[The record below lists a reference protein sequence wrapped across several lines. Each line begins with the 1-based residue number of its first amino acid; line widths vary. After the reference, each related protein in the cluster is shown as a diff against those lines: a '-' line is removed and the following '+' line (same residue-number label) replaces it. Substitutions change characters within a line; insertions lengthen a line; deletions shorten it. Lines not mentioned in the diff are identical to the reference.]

1 MKQLNNTSDE
11 VNSAMKDIQKATGNA
26 GDTLND
32 LSGITKET
40 NNTLKD
46 TNNAAEE
53 ASKGIKGMA
62 LQEAGQKLMEF
73 GSKITG
79 VIGNLMD
86 LTETTQEFNTLQGK
100 LEGSAAQFGY
110 DANMSKDLAK
120 GVYKYTGDE
129 MAATNV
135 VTNLQAIKLP
145 KNELKGMVDAA
156 EAAWTAFGDSIPIES
171 ITESINETAQ
181 VGKVTGVLADAIN
194 WTAAEE
200 DAFNQQLSACNSTQ
214 ERAALIQDM
223 LNGRYGESKT
233 SFDEANQAIMDYRGS
248 VYDTMNA
255 NAQLGEAFSPI
266 NSAINQVKS
275 AIAEALAPVIE
286 DIAQKF
292 QPIIDKVKQ
301 FIQDNPQLVATIGA
315 VVGVLGVLAAVI
327 GPILIAGGLLVTV
340 FGAISAPILI
350 VIGVITA
357 LIAAGVALFLN
368 WDTIKAKAVEVWNSI
383 VNTVVTTCQ
392 NIWNTI
398 QEKWNEIKAI
408 IDLVLTYIIGVVTA
422 KWNEIWNTITTVCQ
436 NIWNTIVTIWNTI
449 WNTISSVCQLIWSTI
464 QSVWSTILN
473 TIQSIVESIRSFVVE
488 KWNAIKQ
495 AVQDAVNAARDTVQT
510 AFDNIREKV
519 MSVIDEIKGA
529 WQSFKDLVTK
539 PITATV
545 NFIKNAVG
553 GNDDG
558 KPKAIGMQRV
568 PFDGYRAVLHQNEAV
583 LPRREADKWR
593 EGKGNSS
600 LTIAK
605 IADTVIIREE
615 ADLDRFT
622 EKLVRKINE
631 QRIITN
637 G

>member
-1 MKQLNNTSDE
+1 
-11 VNSAMKDIQKATGNA
+11 MKDIQKATGNA
-26 GDTLND
+26 GDALND

-46 TNNAAEE
+46 ANNAAEE

-62 LQEAGQKLMEF
+62 LQEAGQKLMDF

-86 LTETTQEFNTLQGK
+86 LTEATQEFNTLQGK

-135 VTNLQAIKLP
+135 VTNLQAMKLP
-145 KNELKGMVDAA
+145 ENELKGMVDAA

-181 VGKVTGVLADAIN
+181 VGKVTGALADAIN

-248 VYDTMNA
+248 VYDTMDA
-255 NAQLGEAFSPI
+255 NAQLGEAFAPI

-357 LIAAGVALFLN
+357 LIAAGVALYLN

-408 IDLVLTYIIGVVTA
+408 IDLVLTYIIGIVIA
-422 KWNEIWNTITTVCQ
+422 KWNQ
-436 NIWNTIVTIWNTI
+436 
-449 WNTISSVCQLIWSTI
+449 
-464 QSVWSTILN
+464 
-473 TIQSIVESIRSFVVE
+473 
-488 KWNAIKQ
+488 IKQ
-495 AVQDAVNAARDTVQT
+495 TIQDAVNAAKDTVQT
-510 AFDNIREKV
+510 AFDTIRSKV
-519 MSVIDEIKGA
+519 MGVIEEIKGA
-529 WQSFKDLVTK
+529 WESFKSLVEK
-539 PITATV
+539 PINGVV
-545 NFIKNAVG
+545 NFVKNVTG
-553 GNDDG
+553 GDNG
-558 KPKAIGMQRV
+558 QGSAFGTNYV
-568 PFDGYRAVLHQNEAV
+568 PRDNMLYRLHQGEAV
-583 LPRREADKWR
+583 LPRRDADQWR
-593 EGKGNSS
+593 KGKTNTPNVNIVMNG
-600 LTIAK
+600 
-605 IADTVIIREE
+605 TVIREE
-615 ADLDRFT
+615 ADIKKMAS
-622 EKLVRKINE
+622 ELVRKIN
-631 QRIITN
+631 QQKIII

>member
-26 GDTLND
+26 GDALND

-53 ASKGIKGMA
+53 ASKGIKGIA

-86 LTETTQEFNTLQGK
+86 LTEATQEFNTLQGK

-135 VTNLQAIKLP
+135 VTNLQAMKLP

-181 VGKVTGVLADAIN
+181 VGKVTGALADAIN

-248 VYDTMNA
+248 VYDTMDA
-255 NAQLGEAFSPI
+255 NAQLGEAFAPI

-357 LIAAGVALFLN
+357 LIAAGVALYLN

-408 IDLVLTYIIGVVTA
+408 IDLVLTYIIGIVIA
-422 KWNEIWNTITTVCQ
+422 KWNEIKQTI
-436 NIWNTIVTIWNTI
+436 
-449 WNTISSVCQLIWSTI
+449 
-464 QSVWSTILN
+464 
-473 TIQSIVESIRSFVVE
+473 
-488 KWNAIKQ
+488 
-495 AVQDAVNAARDTVQT
+495 QDAVNAAKDTVQT

-558 KPKAIGMQRV
+558 SNAAGLQRV
-568 PFDGYRAVLHQNEAV
+568 PFDGYRAVLHQGEAV
-583 LPRREADKWR
+583 LPRREADQWR
-593 EGKGNSS
+593 KGKGNSS
-600 LTIAK
+600 ITIAK
-605 IADTVIIREE
+605 IADTVVIREE
-615 ADLDRFT
+615 ADIDKFA
-622 EKLVRKINE
+622 EKFVRKLNQ

>member
-1 MKQLNNTSDE
+1 MRDLNKTSSN
-11 VNSAMKDIQKATGNA
+11 VNSAMKEVQKATG
-26 GDTLND
+26 DTANSMSD
-32 LSGITKET
+32 LTDIAKDT
-40 NNTLKD
+40 NNSLKD
-46 TNNAAEE
+46 TNGAADQ
-53 ASKGIKGMA
+53 AAKGIKAMGLM
-62 LQEAGQKLMEF
+62 EAGQKMMEF
-73 GSKITG
+73 GSKIIG

-86 LTETTQEFNTLQGK
+86 LTEATQEFNTLQGK

-135 VTNLQAIKLP
+135 VTNLQAMKLP

-181 VGKVTGVLADAIN
+181 VGKVTGALADAIN

-248 VYDTMNA
+248 VYDTMDA
-255 NAQLGEAFSPI
+255 NAQLGEAFAPI

-357 LIAAGVALFLN
+357 LIAIGIALWAN
-368 WDTIKAKAVEVWNSI
+368 WDTICQKATQLKDWVI
-383 VNTVVTTCQ
+383 G
-392 NIWNTI
+392 
-398 QEKWNEIKAI
+398 KWNELKDAVINAATILKDWVVEKFNQLKDGVLQI
-408 IDLVLTYIIGVVTA
+408 ID
-422 KWNEIWNTITTVCQ
+422 TVKQ
-436 NIWNTIVTIWNTI
+436 WM
-449 WNTISSVCQLIWSTI
+449 S
-464 QSVWSTILN
+464 
-473 TIQSIVESIRSFVVE
+473 E
-488 KWNAIKQ
+488 KWNAIWTTITGVCNSIKTT
-495 AVQDAVNAARDTVQT
+495 VTNAFNTVK
-510 AFDNIREKV
+510 EKV
-519 MSVIDEIKGA
+519 TGVIDEIKGI
-529 WQSFKDLVTK
+529 WDNLKSSIENNPIIMTVKKVTESLGNSD
-539 PITATV
+539 TA
-545 NFIKNAVG
+545 N
-553 GNDDG
+553 GNNTYQG
-558 KPKAIGMQRV
+558 TKSHAAGLQRV
-568 PFDGYRAVLHQNEAV
+568 PYNNYIAKLHMNEAV
-583 LPRREADKWR
+583 LSRRDADKWR

-600 LTIAK
+600 ITIAK

-615 ADLDRFT
+615 ADLDKFA
-622 EKLVRKINE
+622 EKFVRKLNQ